1 MLNLIQFSSQ
11 ALRLTIL
18 DVGAYDTDPV
28 NPPNS
33 RREWIAHSVLFR
45 VLSLASDKSH
55 SVRDSARPFRGH
67 SGFIPGSFG
76 SQTLLRPNHRS
87 AAPYGQVS
95 REPIRPI
102 RERCYLH
109 TPADHGK
116 QTSQQG
122 KMGCCRGA
130 IGRGLCRL
138 KSSRR
143 ASSLARRDLDGDD
156 RLRLVE
162 RDARPI
168 AIREDDPAGL

>member
-18 DVGAYDTDPV
+18 DVGAYDTYPV

-122 KMGCCRGA
+122 KNGLLQGGDRQGA
-130 IGRGLCRL
+130 MQA
-138 KSSRR
+138 K
-143 ASSLARRDLDGDD
+143 
-156 RLRLVE
+156 E
-162 RDARPI
+162 
-168 AIREDDPAGL
+168 